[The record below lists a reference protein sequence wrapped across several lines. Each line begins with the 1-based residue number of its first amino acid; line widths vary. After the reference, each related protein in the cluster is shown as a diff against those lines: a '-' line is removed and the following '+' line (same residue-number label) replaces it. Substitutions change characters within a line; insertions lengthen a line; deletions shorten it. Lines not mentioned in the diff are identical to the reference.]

1 MDSLLSSRL
10 LKKLPPVNTT
20 SNQQLISYLNLLHAR
35 NYSPATLD
43 ALTVAIKR
51 LLLNLSEPRRAAVA
65 ENFAHTT
72 ASDIDSFIESA
83 RSKGLSPATINITLS
98 SLKEFFDFLREA
110 SQMQLQPII
119 RRRHRLF
126 VPSTLPKPMPEGDL
140 IRLFK
145 VIDSVRDRLIFLLML
160 RCGLR
165 VSEVCHLTWNDVDL
179 QAGTIR
185 INNSKG
191 LVDRVVYI
199 APDLEKSLGLW
210 QARSPSTD
218 YLFPSRKVKLAPLTR
233 GDLGWLMNKY
243 LRLADIKL
251 HYSPHC
257 LRHSFATQL
266 LNAGVSLEVL
276 KELMGHRSIQM
287 TLRYTKLYES
297 TKRQQYQQAMA
308 RIEKRQST
316 LGGEQ

>member
-1 MDSLLSSRL
+1 MDSLFSSRFW
-10 LKKLPPVNTT
+10 KKLPLT
-20 SNQQLISYLNLLHAR
+20 SATSKHQLISYLSLLHAR
-35 NYSPATLD
+35 NYAPSTLS
-43 ALTVAIKR
+43 ALLVAINR
-51 LLLNLSEPRRAAVA
+51 FLLNLSEPRRMAVGD
-65 ENFAHTT
+65 NFANTS
-72 ASDIDSFIESA
+72 ASDVDSFIESA
-83 RSKGLSPATINITLS
+83 KSKRLSPSTINITLS

-110 SQMQLQPII
+110 GQMQLQPVI

-126 VPSTLPKPMPEGDL
+126 VPSALPKPMPESD
-140 IRLFK
+140 IVQLFK
-145 VIDSVRDRLIFLLML
+145 VIDSIRDRLIFLLML

-165 VSEVCHLTWNDVDL
+165 VSEVCHLTWSDVDFH
-179 QAGTIR
+179 AATIR

-191 LVDRVVYI
+191 QVDRIVYI
-199 APDLEKSLGLW
+199 APDLEKSLRSW
-210 QARSPSTD
+210 QTRCSSTQ
-218 YLFPSRKVKLAPLTR
+218 YLFPSRKVESASLTR

-243 LRLADIKL
+243 LRLADIQL

-297 TKRQQYQQAMA
+297 TKRQQYDEAMT
-308 RIEKRQST
+308 RIEKRQSN
-316 LGGEQ
+316 LGGA

>member
-1 MDSLLSSRL
+1 MDSLLASRL
-10 LKKLPPVNTT
+10 LRKLPPLSATC
-20 SNQQLISYLNLLHAR
+20 NQQLINYLSLLHAR
-35 NYSPATLD
+35 NYSHATLD

-51 LLLNLSEPRRAAVA
+51 FLLNLPEPRRVAVKG
-65 ENFAHTT
+65 NFAHAI
-72 ASDIDSFIESA
+72 ASDIDSFIELA
-83 RSKGLSPATINITLS
+83 KSKGLSPSTINITLS
-98 SLKEFFDFLREA
+98 SLKEFFDFLRETG
-110 SQMQLQPII
+110 QMQLQPII

-126 VPSTLPKPMPEGDL
+126 APSTLPKPMPEADL
-140 IRLFK
+140 IQLFK

-165 VSEVCHLTWNDVDL
+165 VSEVCHLTWSDVDFH
-179 QAGTIR
+179 AGTVR

-191 LVDRVVYI
+191 QVDRIVYI
-199 APDLEKSLGLW
+199 APDLERSLRLW
-210 QARSPSTD
+210 LARTSSSD
-218 YLFPSRKVKLAPLTR
+218 YLFPSRKVKSAPLTR

-276 KELMGHRSIQM
+276 KELMGHRSVQM

-297 TKRQQYQQAMA
+297 TKRQQYQQAMT
-308 RIEKRQST
+308 RIEKRLST

>member
-10 LKKLPPVNTT
+10 LKKLPLADTT
-20 SNQQLISYLNLLHAR
+20 SKRQLISYLSLLHAR
-35 NYSPATLD
+35 NYAQGTLD
-43 ALTVAIKR
+43 AMMVAIKR
-51 LLLNLSEPRRAAVA
+51 FLLNLSEPRRAALA
-65 ENFAHTT
+65 DNFAHTT

-83 RSKGLSPATINITLS
+83 ESKGLSPSTINITLS

-110 SQMQLQPII
+110 GQMHLQPII

-126 VPSTLPKPMPEGDL
+126 APSTLPKPMPEADL
-140 IRLFK
+140 IQLFK

-165 VSEVCHLTWNDVDL
+165 VSEVCHLTWNDVDFH
-179 QAGTIR
+179 ASTIR

-191 LVDRVVYI
+191 QVDRIVYI
-199 APDLEKSLGLW
+199 APDLEKSLRLW
-210 QARSPSTD
+210 QARHRSTE
-218 YLFPSRKVKLAPLTR
+218 YLFPSRKVKSAPLTR

-243 LRLADIKL
+243 LRLADIRL

-287 TLRYTKLYES
+287 TLRYTKLYET
-297 TKRQQYQQAMA
+297 TKRQQYEQAMA

-316 LGGEQ
+316 LGGDQ